1 MREDSSWWFNSTA
14 RRECGASPHVGF
26 EFAWYS
32 SGTYLP
38 FTGKP
43 RNRLKIGA
51 AEFIFAFFSFFSAVV
66 GASPTDG
73 FANRMNSVKRGF
85 SALLRYIAY

>member
-14 RRECGASPHVGF
+14 RSECGASPHVGF

-51 AEFIFAFFSFFSAVV
+51 TEFIFAFFSFPSLVV

-73 FANRMNSVKRGF
+73 FANRMNSVKKGF

>member
-26 EFAWYS
+26 
-32 SGTYLP
+32 
-38 FTGKP
+38 
-43 RNRLKIGA
+43 
-51 AEFIFAFFSFFSAVV
+51 
-66 GASPTDG
+66 
-73 FANRMNSVKRGF
+73 ANRMNSVKKGF